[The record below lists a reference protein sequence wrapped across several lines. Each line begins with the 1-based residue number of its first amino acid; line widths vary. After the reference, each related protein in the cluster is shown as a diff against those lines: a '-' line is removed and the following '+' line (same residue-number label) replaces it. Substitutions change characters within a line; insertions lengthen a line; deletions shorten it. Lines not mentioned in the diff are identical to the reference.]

1 MSNLKSMAKLMMV
14 GRAYEFTRI
23 SMGFFGIR
31 NFRYRYS
38 WISCDV
44 INFSGVNS
52 KSGHS
57 HQIQIKCLW
66 YVFVLCLIA
75 KTCNFISFAHSST
88 A

>member
-44 INFSGVNS
+44 INFIVESTLNRDTVIRFKLNVYGM
-52 KSGHS
+52 
-57 HQIQIKCLW
+57 CLSC
-66 YVFVLCLIA
+66 V
-75 KTCNFISFAHSST
+75 
-88 A
+88 